1 MYCFIVGTSLMA
13 QLGNHLPAVQE
24 TPVQFLGRA
33 DPLEK
38 GQALQYWASRVAQL
52 VF

>member
-1 MYCFIVGTSLMA
+1 MA

-38 GQALQYWASRVAQL
+38 GQALQYSWASRVAQL